1 MRDRDILRSCYFER
15 YIGKLKVNLFF
26 AGMLLLLCMLLFP
39 LQVQAEKK
47 EADTSLDRETDTGLD
62 SKADA
67 GLEKEPDVSVDR
79 EKDTELKKEADTD
92 LDRKTEVD
100 FDTER
105 EEMLGYLT
113 KENLFS
119 DLDEFSG
126 RETGMSFSE
135 LVGSIS
141 KQGALES
148 FAGIGGYVKEAL
160 VGELEENKK
169 SMMQIVVLV
178 LIFSILQNFLGLVE
192 NSYIT
197 ELCYVLTYL
206 VLMLFVLKS
215 FSVTSEIV
223 SHLLQNVTGFMKMLL
238 PSYLAVMVFA
248 GNAMSAMSFYELT
261 FFILYGIEVLMIYV
275 LLPLINLYVLFY
287 LTNCMMKE
295 EVFSK
300 TAELVRDIFSW
311 GAKLVLTIVVGLNVV
326 QGMIAPAVDYASR
339 TTLTKSL
346 SLIPG
351 IGGAA
356 AAIGDIFIGSGMV
369 IKNSVGVAAML
380 LLIFLS
386 LIPFCKVL
394 IITLLYKCMAAF
406 LEPIADKRIAGAM
419 SGAAHGGEMLM
430 RVITTT
436 VFMVFI
442 TVAMMCATTSFVV

>member
-1 MRDRDILRSCYFER
+1 
-15 YIGKLKVNLFF
+15 
-26 AGMLLLLCMLLFP
+26 
-39 LQVQAEKK
+39 
-47 EADTSLDRETDTGLD
+47 
-62 SKADA
+62 
-67 GLEKEPDVSVDR
+67 
-79 EKDTELKKEADTD
+79 
-92 LDRKTEVD
+92 
-100 FDTER
+100 
-105 EEMLGYLT
+105 
-113 KENLFS
+113 
-119 DLDEFSG
+119 
-126 RETGMSFSE
+126 
-135 LVGSIS
+135 
-141 KQGALES
+141 
-148 FAGIGGYVKEAL
+148 
-160 VGELEENKK
+160 
-169 SMMQIVVLV
+169 
-178 LIFSILQNFLGLVE
+178 
-192 NSYIT
+192 
-197 ELCYVLTYL
+197 
-206 VLMLFVLKS
+206 
-215 FSVTSEIV
+215 
-223 SHLLQNVTGFMKMLL
+223 
-238 PSYLAVMVFA
+238 
-248 GNAMSAMSFYELT
+248 
-261 FFILYGIEVLMIYV
+261 
-275 LLPLINLYVLFY
+275 
-287 LTNCMMKE
+287 MKE

-339 TTLTKSL
+339 TTQTKSL

-369 IKNSVGVAAML
+369 IKNSVGVAAMF